1 MGHPS
6 AVRWYKCEWVTLNER
21 DDPLCS
27 FFCSVYKHTAHM
39 KCGRTLQSISRCR
52 RCWLCVPK
60 TGWLF
65 VGQASSLCC
74 GGCQSVTLDRH
85 WLFPQLIHANWFLS
99 ESQSVGSLRLLK
111 KPQCTLCLTVFMS
124 RGKRWGNQTNRFLQF
139 RQFAYREAQILRFQ
153 SLDLSG
159 REPPFWGYFSLFRS
173 LSKPGYF
180 LLGNG
185 LNQEWITKM
194 LQRIRVLGNVTSL
207 YGNPRL
213 SRSESL

>member
-1 MGHPS
+1 
-6 AVRWYKCEWVTLNER
+6 
-21 DDPLCS
+21 
-27 FFCSVYKHTAHM
+27 M
-39 KCGRTLQSISRCR
+39 KCGRTLQGISRCR
-52 RCWLCVPK
+52 RCRLCVPK

-65 VGQASSLCC
+65 VCQASSLCC

-99 ESQSVGSLRLLK
+99 ESQSVGSLRLLE

-139 RQFAYREAQILRFQ
+139 CQVACREAQILTFSVSWLIRKRT
-153 SLDLSG
+153 S
-159 REPPFWGYFSLFRS
+159 FWGHFSLFRS

-185 LNQEWITKM
+185 LNQEWITKR

-213 SRSESL
+213 SRSESI